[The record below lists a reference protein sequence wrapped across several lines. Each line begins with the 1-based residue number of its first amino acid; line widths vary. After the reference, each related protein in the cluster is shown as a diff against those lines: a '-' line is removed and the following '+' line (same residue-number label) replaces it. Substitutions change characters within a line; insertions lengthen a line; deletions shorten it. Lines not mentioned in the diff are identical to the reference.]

1 MKKLLKEK
9 NFMWLAIAA
18 LAFCTIKPLVTKG
31 HDMKRRGARMECFE
45 RSHERGPQMRGKEQ
59 TGRKERSTQKKKPRY
74 NGPPSGGAG
83 GGKGHASIETGSF
96 DFFLETHK
104 NTP

>member
-31 HDMKRRGARMECFE
+31 HDMKRRGARIERFE
-45 RSHERGPQMRGKEQ
+45 RSPDRGPQMRGKEQ
-59 TGRKERSTQKKKPRY
+59 TGRKERRKK
-74 NGPPSGGAG
+74 GATG
-83 GGKGHASIETGSF
+83 SENLGHASIETGSF